1 MINRIVASA
10 EEAVAGVA
18 DGSVVMI
25 GGFGDVGQPHH
36 LINALADSGARELT
50 VVANNAGSTAESGVG
65 KLIGNGQVRKMICS
79 FPRFSKPFEERWA
92 TREIEL
98 ELVPQGSLAER
109 IRAGGAGIAAF
120 YTPTG
125 YGTAL
130 AEGKDVRYF
139 DGVPHVMELGLK
151 ADVALLECWQAD
163 RWGNL
168 RFRTSGR
175 NFNPMMGLAARLT
188 IVQAQ
193 HVVELGDLHADDIH
207 LPGVAVNRV
216 VHIPYGDPAPASST
230 RERSVA

>member
-1 MINRIVASA
+1 MINRIVADVA
-10 EEAVAGVA
+10 QAVTGVA
-18 DGSVVMI
+18 DGAVVMI

-36 LINALADSGARELT
+36 LINALADAGPVGLT
-50 VVANNAGSTAESGVG
+50 VIANNAGSTAASGVG
-65 KLIGNGQVRKMICS
+65 KLIARGQVRKMICS
-79 FPRFSKPFEERWA
+79 FPRFSQPFEERWA
-92 TREIEL
+92 ARDIEL

-125 YGTAL
+125 FGTAL
-130 AEGKDVRYF
+130 GEGKDVRYF
-139 DGVPHVMELGLK
+139 GGVPHIMETALT

-175 NFNPMMGLAARLT
+175 NFNPMMGLAARQT

-193 HVVELGDLHADDIH
+193 HVVELGEIDPDDIH

-216 VHIPYGDPAPASST
+216 VHVPYGQPAPARST
-230 RERSVA
+230 RSRSA

>member
-10 EEAVAGVA
+10 AEAVA
-18 DGSVVMI
+18 DIRSGSVVMI

-36 LINALADSGARELT
+36 LINALVEAGPTDLT
-50 VVANNAGSTAESGVG
+50 VVANNAGSTHASGVG
-65 KLIGNGQVRKMICS
+65 RLIGTGQVRKMICS
-79 FPRFSKPFEERWA
+79 FPRFSAPFEERWA
-92 TREIEL
+92 ARDIEL

-125 YGTAL
+125 FGTAL
-130 AEGKDVRYF
+130 GEGKDVRYF

-168 RFRTSGR
+168 RFRTGGR
-175 NFNPMMGLAARLT
+175 NFNPMMGLAAALT
-188 IVQAQ
+188 IAQTQ
-193 HVVELGDLHADDIH
+193 HVVELGDLGPDDIH
-207 LPGVAVNRV
+207 LPGVAVHRV
-216 VHIPYGDPAPASST
+216 VHVPYGDPAPAQNSRT
-230 RERSVA
+230 RSA